1 MPDVNSYIEKLKI
14 TNPMRENVVRDA
26 IKSLHLS
33 PGSQGLDAGCGI
45 GYQTLMLA
53 EEVGG
58 GGHVTGLD
66 FQEEFIAIAQE
77 KVVKSEST
85 GNISFRQGDIYDL
98 PFEDNT
104 FNWLWSSDCA
114 GYPARNP
121 EKLMKELSRVVKP
134 GGTIALLIYSS
145 QQLLP
150 GHPLLEARLNATA
163 TGIAPFT
170 MDMKPGEHHLRV
182 LGWFRAAG
190 LKESGVQTFVA
201 DFYAP
206 LNEEKKRAL
215 YELIRMRWEKADKE
229 LPKEDMEEYKRLINP
244 DSPDF
249 ILNRADFYAFFTYS
263 LFTGKVEYKE

>member
-1 MPDVNSYIEKLKI
+1 MPDVSSYIEKLII
-14 TNPMRENVVRDA
+14 TNPMRESVVRDA
-26 IKSLHLS
+26 IKSLQLP
-33 PGSQGLDAGCGI
+33 PGSHGLDAGCGI
-45 GYQTLMLA
+45 GYQTLLLS

-66 FQEEFIAIAQE
+66 FQEDFLAYAQE
-77 KVVKSEST
+77 KVIKPEFSR
-85 GNISFRQGDIYDL
+85 NISFRQGDIYDL

-134 GGTIALLIYSS
+134 GGIIALLIYSS

-150 GHPLLEARLNATA
+150 GHPLLEARLNATT

-170 MDMKPGEHHLRV
+170 MDMKPEEHHLRV
-182 LGWFRAAG
+182 LGWFRTAG
-190 LKESGVQTFVA
+190 LKKSGVRTFVT
-201 DFYAP
+201 DFHAP
-206 LNEEKKRAL
+206 FNEEIKQAL
-215 YELIRMRWEKADKE
+215 YELIRMRWEKSEREVDK
-229 LPKEDMEEYKRLINP
+229 KDWDEYQRLSNP

-249 ILNRADFYAFFTYS
+249 ILNRADFYAFYTYS
-263 LFTGKVEYKE
+263 LFTGKVEYKK